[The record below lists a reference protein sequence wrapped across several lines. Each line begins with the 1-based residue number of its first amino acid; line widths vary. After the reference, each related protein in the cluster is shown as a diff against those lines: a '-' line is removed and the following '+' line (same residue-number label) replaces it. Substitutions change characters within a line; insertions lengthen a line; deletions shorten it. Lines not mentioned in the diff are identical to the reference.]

1 MKWSLDTHKFMSE
14 ITRKALQ
21 ILTDYHITSSSSEL
35 EIERAEQAM
44 ATAGVYSDEKAASGR
59 IRRALFTYF
68 KCYGCI
74 DKNENLTEICR
85 LFAENKLTL
94 REFCFQ
100 FIVNYK
106 LHSELGTYHPLR
118 LLLLFLQKLS
128 NQSKQQAFITSYDF
142 SRLVEFNSYEELTD
156 SFITEQIQNHMNND
170 HEVNERS
177 IGFDVWSNI
186 LISSGL
192 FEKNYNKALIL
203 SNLELGKWLLEAYG
217 LTQNYYSHD
226 INNGV
231 FANLPQM
238 PKLKVNVSNHN
249 VYLSESKAL
258 QAYLFSKNI
267 KNDEIESYIYNGSG
281 KSFDD
286 FLKTFDLVNKKGF
299 YSDFAGLERLVGHC
313 LTKINDINLQII
325 GNMLIN
331 LPISERQLQ
340 QLEAKIYAQN
350 NQNKESL
357 THINVIYYG
366 VPGAGKSHTIEKD
379 YNINDGNSIVER
391 VVFHPDYTYS
401 DFVGQLLPTTEQ
413 DKVKYSFQPGPFTT
427 ILLSAIKNPNVQHI
441 LIIEEINRGNAPA
454 IFGDLFQLLD
464 REENGES
471 KYKITNKEIAN
482 IAYETITDK
491 NDAKISIPSNLTIVA
506 TMNTSDQNV
515 FTLDT
520 AFQRRW
526 EMRLIENKFTE
537 QHEFANKP
545 ILDTTVTWK
554 TFCETM
560 NSIIVGNGA
569 RTTSTEDKR
578 LGIYFVK
585 AKDIE
590 LGDGSKNQ
598 LRKFPEKVIK
608 YLWDDAFKFNREDL
622 FNASY
627 NSLEDVIEAFMG
639 NNGPERFNIFK
650 ADVINLLKPTVEH
663 KEETTEPDNDV
674 AQQ

>member
-1 MKWSLDTHKFMSE
+1 MNF
-14 ITRKALQ
+14 
-21 ILTDYHITSSSSEL
+21 
-35 EIERAEQAM
+35 
-44 ATAGVYSDEKAASGR
+44 
-59 IRRALFTYF
+59 
-68 KCYGCI
+68 
-74 DKNENLTEICR
+74 NE
-85 LFAENKLTL
+85 A
-94 REFCFQ
+94 
-100 FIVNYK
+100 
-106 LHSELGTYHPLR
+106 
-118 LLLLFLQKLS
+118 
-128 NQSKQQAFITSYDF
+128 F
-142 SRLVEFNSYEELTD
+142 SRVASVLQNIGITLEPGNYDGLIIKQLKASNTLVEGRSTNQTHIAITGEQMEMFPCMLRSTAYFDTD
-156 SFITEQIQNHMNND
+156 PDKYKDLKKYFLLQYPVTLYK
-170 HEVNERS
+170 R
-177 IGFDVWSNI
+177 NI
-186 LISSGL
+186 EYLGGNTSV
-192 FEKNYNKALIL
+192 YN
-203 SNLELGKWLLEAYG
+203 
-217 LTQNYYSHD
+217 TD
-226 INNGV
+226 
-231 FANLPQM
+231 
-238 PKLKVNVSNHN
+238 KLKVYASV
-249 VYLSESKAL
+249 LSSKRDKGDDQIQL
-258 QAYLFSKNI
+258 SIINS
-267 KNDEIESYIYNGSG
+267 DD
-281 KSFDD
+281 KSFVEFRKLLQPDD
-286 FLKTFDLVNKKGF
+286 FLIMLKKYQQFEYEAFGISNSSLSENNSLIGINNKFYYSVSTTTRANISTLIRTDVSILDL
-299 YSDFAGLERLVGHC
+299 
-313 LTKINDINLQII
+313 
-325 GNMLIN
+325 
-331 LPISERQLQ
+331 P
-340 QLEAKIYAQN
+340 
-350 NQNKESL
+350 NKE
-357 THINVIYYG
+357 TEKETTIGRNIIYYG

-413 DKVKYSFQPGPFTT
+413 GKVKYSFQPGPFTT